1 MAVLPATMASV
12 HPRLRL
18 HQNQPRNINI
28 SHKNLSI
35 FPHPSAEPEGSPTEL
50 RGSLLDLKGPTHD
63 VLVSQNF
70 THNPPNNQ
78 QNTKSPA
85 ADQLQPTT
93 LPTIPLCLEQQHC
106 ANSLARSSWILS
118 VSSGGI
124 CPFPPRTGTH
134 LLLLNRISV
143 EIEAESN

>member
-35 FPHPSAEPEGSPTEL
+35 FPHPSAEPEGSPAEP
-50 RGSLLDLKGPTHD
+50 GSLLDLKGPTHD
-63 VLVSQNF
+63 VLVSQNS
-70 THNPPNNQ
+70 THNPHNNQ

-85 ADQLQPTT
+85 AAQLHPTT
-93 LPTIPLCLEQQHC
+93 LPTIPLCPEQQHC
-106 ANSLARSSWILS
+106 AKSLARSSWILS
-118 VSSGGI
+118 GSSGGI
-124 CPFPPRTGTH
+124 CAFPPRTGTR